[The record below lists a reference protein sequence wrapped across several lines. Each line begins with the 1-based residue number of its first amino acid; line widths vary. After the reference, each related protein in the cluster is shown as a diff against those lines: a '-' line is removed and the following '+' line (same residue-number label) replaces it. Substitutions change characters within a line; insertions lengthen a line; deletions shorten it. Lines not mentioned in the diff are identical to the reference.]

1 MMGWMRT
8 LASKRLRLSKA
19 VCVRLEIVAVI
30 VGLDL
35 IPEVTSVVRRL

>member
-8 LASKRLRLSKA
+8 LSSKRLRLSK

-35 IPEVTSVVRRL
+35 MPEVISVVRRL